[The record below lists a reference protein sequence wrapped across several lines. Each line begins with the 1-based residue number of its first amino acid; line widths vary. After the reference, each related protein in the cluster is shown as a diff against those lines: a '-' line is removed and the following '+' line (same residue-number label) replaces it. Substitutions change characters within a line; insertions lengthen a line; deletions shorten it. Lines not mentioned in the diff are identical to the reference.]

1 MSNVRCDVAGASKA
15 VCVLMAHYDTKKID
29 GIEFV
34 GANDGASGVA
44 VLLEIGR
51 HFSKDAK
58 PPVTLRL
65 LFVDGEE
72 TQAPSGER
80 GATTDWNVR
89 DALFGS
95 RHEVERLTKAKGL
108 DAVKA
113 VICLD
118 MVGDKDLTIVE
129 ESTSSARMIGWVREA
144 AEETGAK
151 RHFFSQRQQVVDD
164 HVPFIE
170 AGIADCIDLI
180 DFEYGPQNSYWHTR
194 HDSLDKIS
202 GESLRIV
209 GDVVIRTLPK
219 IAKQHP

>member
-1 MSNVRCDVAGASKA
+1 
-15 VCVLMAHYDTKKID
+15 
-29 GIEFV
+29 
-34 GANDGASGVA
+34 
-44 VLLEIGR
+44 
-51 HFSKDAK
+51 
-58 PPVTLRL
+58 
-65 LFVDGEE
+65 
-72 TQAPSGER
+72 
-80 GATTDWNVR
+80 
-89 DALFGS
+89 
-95 RHEVERLTKAKGL
+95 
-108 DAVKA
+108 
-113 VICLD
+113 
-118 MVGDKDLTIVE
+118 
-129 ESTSSARMIGWVREA
+129 MIGWVREA